1 MPRLKIHPAWA
12 LTWHFRR
19 LEDIPKG
26 VLMLSG
32 FSGVS
37 RIFGGLDTYLGWAF
51 EFDDTFRGHEWVL
64 GCVTRMPSKWHY
76 QPALVKCWARGF
88 FGGVETFDHG

>member
-1 MPRLKIHPAWA
+1 
-12 LTWHFRR
+12 
-19 LEDIPKG
+19 
-26 VLMLSG
+26 MLSG

-64 GCVTRMPSKWHY
+64 GV
-76 QPALVKCWARGF
+76 